1 MLRWSARFRAR
12 QYVRA
17 SLWVLPVLGG
27 AVGILLAQV
36 SAALDRAVQ
45 VPAEWQYT
53 QSTASTLLTT
63 IVGAMVGLLG
73 LVVTIGVLVVQQ
85 ATASLSPRF
94 MRLWYRQRMQK
105 VVLATFAGTFAFAF
119 ANLRRVSDE
128 FVPDI
133 GVTVAG
139 VCASGSLVMLLVY
152 LDNFTHHLR
161 PVAVAALVSR
171 AGQRVVADG
180 RTTLLREGD
189 EEEVPAELPA
199 TAPVLRVM
207 SLHAGAVQA
216 VHVRGLL
223 AQAERHDC
231 ILVLTSG
238 VGDFVSP
245 NSPVVEVYGTSA
257 PPAEALRGCLA
268 LGIERTI
275 EQDPGFAVRILVDI
289 AIRALSPAVND
300 PTTAVQVLNH
310 LETLLGTLS
319 TVPLPGSFTLTDAA
333 GRRRVVLPGRRWEDY
348 LTLALTE
355 IREYGATSPQ
365 VCRRLHALLDSLEST
380 VPPHRE
386 AAVAQQR
393 SLLDVSI
400 DRSFADPQAR
410 ALARQSDRQGIG
422 GRQRLSTGQSAD
434 QVEVVGRTS
443 AG

>member
-1 MLRWSARFRAR
+1 
-12 QYVRA
+12 
-17 SLWVLPVLGG
+17 
-27 AVGILLAQV
+27 
-36 SAALDRAVQ
+36 
-45 VPAEWQYT
+45 
-53 QSTASTLLTT
+53 
-63 IVGAMVGLLG
+63 
-73 LVVTIGVLVVQQ
+73 
-85 ATASLSPRF
+85 
-94 MRLWYRQRMQK
+94 
-105 VVLATFAGTFAFAF
+105 
-119 ANLRRVSDE
+119 
-128 FVPDI
+128 
-133 GVTVAG
+133 
-139 VCASGSLVMLLVY
+139 
-152 LDNFTHHLR
+152 
-161 PVAVAALVSR
+161 
-171 AGQRVVADG
+171 
-180 RTTLLREGD
+180 
-189 EEEVPAELPA
+189 
-199 TAPVLRVM
+199 M
-207 SLHAGAVQA
+207 SLHAGAIQA
-216 VHVRGLL
+216 VHIRGLL

-310 LETLLGTLS
+310 LESLLGTLS
-319 TVPLPGSFTLTDAA
+319 TVPLPGTFTLTDAA

-365 VCRRLHALLDSLEST
+365 VCRRLHALLDSLGST

-422 GRQRLSTGQSAD
+422 GRQRLSTGQPAD